1 MEAFLGVPPL
11 DWRNAATPLPGGQKL
26 RKYRH
31 LMSRVEE
38 KHIARML
45 EGEIADSAPEEE
57 KAAKPEAKKKS
68 ADDGLV
74 EVADFAKLDI
84 RVAKV
89 AAAEE
94 VEGADRLLR
103 LTLDLGDGR
112 PRNVFAGVRGHY
124 QAADLTGR
132 NVIFLAN
139 LKPRK
144 MRFGVSEGMAL
155 AASSREDGEA
165 RVILLDAPD
174 AAPGA
179 KVS

>member
-1 MEAFLGVPPL
+1 M
-11 DWRNAATPLPGGQKL
+11 
-26 RKYRH
+26 
-31 LMSRVEE
+31 
-38 KHIARML
+38 
-45 EGEIADSAPEEE
+45 
-57 KAAKPEAKKKS
+57 
-68 ADDGLV
+68 
-74 EVADFAKLDI
+74 
-84 RVAKV
+84 
-89 AAAEE
+89 
-94 VEGADRLLR
+94 EGADRLLR

-112 PRNVFAGVRGHY
+112 PRNVFAGVREHY
-124 QAADLTGR
+124 QAADLIGR

-155 AASSREDGEA
+155 AASSRGDGEA

>member
-1 MEAFLGVPPL
+1 M
-11 DWRNAATPLPGGQKL
+11 PGGHKL

-31 LMSRVEE
+31 LMSRVED

-45 EGEIADSAPEEE
+45 EGEVADEPAP
-57 KAAKPEAKKKS
+57 AKTKQGAAKKKD
-68 ADDGLV
+68 AAADGLIDIG
-74 EVADFAKLDI
+74 DFAKLDL
-84 RVAKV
+84 RVARV

-112 PRNVFAGVRGHY
+112 TRNVFAGVRAHY
-124 QAADLTGR
+124 QAADLVGR

-155 AASSREDGEA
+155 AATTRGKDGTGGGEES
-165 RVILLDAPD
+165 VVLLDAPG
-174 AAPGA
+174 AAAGA